1 MNFVLFIVLAV
12 CAYILFTKAEGWLVS
27 WSRKRSDVIDGNE
40 RVGIL
45 AFFAGVGIVST
56 AIQLI
61 VWLVKGAAYVMHLL
75 LM

>member
-12 CAYILFTKAEGWLVS
+12 CAYILFTKVEGWLVG

-40 RVGIL
+40 RVGVL
-45 AFFAGVGIVST
+45 AFFAGIGIIST

-61 VWLVKGAAYVMHLL
+61 VWLVQGAAYVIHLFV
-75 LM
+75 